1 VKLRIR
7 DNSVRLRL
15 TQSEVASLRDTGI
28 VRARTGF
35 PGGRD
40 FQYAVES
47 SPANVS
53 VGAVFSENVM
63 TVRLPE
69 TIVLAWAST
78 EQVSIDGE
86 QLLDDGDS
94 VRILVEKDFACLAP
108 REGED
113 ESDMYAHP
121 QAASGDVET

>member
-7 DNSVRLRL
+7 DNTIRLRL
-15 TQSEVASLRDTGI
+15 TRGEVAALCDKGI
-28 VRARTGF
+28 VSGRTGF

-53 VGAVFSENVM
+53 VGAFLSDNVM

-69 TIVLAWAST
+69 NTVLAWAST

-86 QLLDDGDS
+86 QLLADGES

-121 QAASGDVET
+121 KAAGVDGDS